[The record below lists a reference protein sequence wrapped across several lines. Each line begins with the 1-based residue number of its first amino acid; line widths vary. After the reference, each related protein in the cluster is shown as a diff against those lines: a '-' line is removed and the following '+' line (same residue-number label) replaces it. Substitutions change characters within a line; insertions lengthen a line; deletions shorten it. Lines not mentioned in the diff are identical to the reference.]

1 MNKWMHTGMKA
12 KPETVELPE
21 HCHLSLSL
29 FLGLRCIACVV
40 LPGGTN
46 IHLSPSAPVNPST
59 KIKRGRGGEAQEAYK
74 RIGEVG
80 GVGRVFVQA

>member
-1 MNKWMHTGMKA
+1 
-12 KPETVELPE
+12 
-21 HCHLSLSL
+21 
-29 FLGLRCIACVV
+29 LRCIACVV